1 MKVQVNDAERSQ
13 KELLV
18 EIPYEVFETAADK
31 ELDTL
36 LPKAKIHGFRP
47 GKAPREIARKQFS
60 HQIKSQAIE
69 KVINEAVQD
78 ALTSNNIM
86 PISQA
91 HISDVVFEENKPITF
106 TAKVD
111 VFPKV
116 ELNKYKDFNF
126 KKVTVEI
133 SDADIEDALISLQE
147 RDMTYEPVENR
158 DTVQKGDVTVIDFE
172 GKKDGVAFEGGT
184 AKDFS
189 LNIGS
194 GQFIPGFED
203 SVIGMK
209 KGETK
214 DLNLTFPKEYNN
226 AELAGQDVVFT
237 VTVHEI
243 KEKIKPEINDDF
255 ARDIDPNSKGLDDL
269 KSKLKKGLQTEADKA
284 TQLEAFGQILE
295 QIVKENPFEVPYS
308 FVKEQ
313 SDRLAFNAMNQF
325 YQMGLNPEQV
335 GISFEMMAQRYISQ
349 AEEQVKQAI
358 VINEVAKLENI
369 AVEEEDI
376 NNFLSFHSELQGRT
390 VEEIRKELET
400 QMQMESV
407 RNDVLGDK
415 VYKFLAGVNKAEE
428 TKMTKKEYEK
438 SKTAATENSESDK
451 KEEKTKKKTSAKKAE
466 GNSRLIYKGAFK
478 MSYYVPY
485 VIEQTG
491 RGGERSYDIYSR
503 LLKDRIIFLGTEV
516 DDHVANIICAQLLFL
531 EADDPDKDI
540 YLYINS
546 PGGVITSG
554 MAIYDTMNYIKP
566 DVATMC
572 LGQAASM
579 GAFLLAAGAKG
590 KRSAVPNAR
599 IMIHQPSGGFRGQA
613 TDILIQTNEIIKT
626 KEHLNRILS
635 NNTSQPYE
643 KVAADTER
651 DYFMSSAEA
660 KEYGLIDNVFEKRA

>member
-47 GKAPREIARKQFS
+47 GKAPKKQFS

-78 ALTSNNIM
+78 ALTSNNIV

-91 HISDVVFEENKPITF
+91 HISNVVFEENKPITF
-106 TAKVD
+106 TARVD

-126 KKVTVEI
+126 KKINVEI
-133 SDADIEDALISLQE
+133 SDEDIDDALITLQE

-158 DTVQKGDVTVIDFE
+158 DKVQKGDVAVIDFE

-184 AKDFS
+184 AKGFS

-203 SVIGMK
+203 GVIGMK

-214 DLNLTFPKEYNN
+214 DLNLTFPAEYNN
-226 AELAGQDVVFT
+226 AELAGKDVVFT

-243 KEKIKPEINDDF
+243 KEKVKPELNDDF
-255 ARDIDPNSKGLDDL
+255 AKDIDPNSKGLEDL
-269 KSKLKKGLQTEADKA
+269 KTKLKKGLQTEADKS
-284 TQLEAFGQILE
+284 TQLEAFGEILE

-335 GISFEMMAQRYISQ
+335 GISFEMMAQRYLAQ

-358 VINEVAKLENI
+358 VINEVAKLANI
-369 AVEEEDI
+369 AVEDEDI
-376 NNFLSFHSELQGRT
+376 NNFLSFHAELQGRP
-390 VEEIRKELET
+390 VEDIKKELES
-400 QMQMESV
+400 QMQMEAV

-415 VYKFLAGVNKAEE
+415 VYKYLAGVNKAEE
-428 TKMTKKEYEK
+428 SKMTKKEYEAFRAAKQTGETAGESSEEKPKKKAAAKK
-438 SKTAATENSESDK
+438 SEKEADAEEKPKKTRTSKK
-451 KEEKTKKKTSAKKAE
+451 KEDAE
-466 GNSRLIYKGAFK
+466 
-478 MSYYVPY
+478 
-485 VIEQTG
+485 
-491 RGGERSYDIYSR
+491 
-503 LLKDRIIFLGTEV
+503 
-516 DDHVANIICAQLLFL
+516 
-531 EADDPDKDI
+531 
-540 YLYINS
+540 
-546 PGGVITSG
+546 
-554 MAIYDTMNYIKP
+554 
-566 DVATMC
+566 
-572 LGQAASM
+572 
-579 GAFLLAAGAKG
+579 
-590 KRSAVPNAR
+590 
-599 IMIHQPSGGFRGQA
+599 
-613 TDILIQTNEIIKT
+613 
-626 KEHLNRILS
+626 
-635 NNTSQPYE
+635 
-643 KVAADTER
+643 
-651 DYFMSSAEA
+651 
-660 KEYGLIDNVFEKRA
+660 

>member
-47 GKAPREIARKQFS
+47 GKAPRDIARKQFS

-78 ALTSNNIM
+78 ALTSNNIV

-91 HISDVVFEENKPITF
+91 HIADVVFEENKPITF
-106 TAKVD
+106 TARVD

-133 SDADIEDALISLQE
+133 SDADIEDALITLQE

-158 DTVQKGDVTVIDFE
+158 DTVQKGDVAVIDFE
-172 GKKDGVAFEGGT
+172 GKKDGIAFEGGT
-184 AKDFS
+184 AKGFS

-203 SVIGMK
+203 GVIGMK

-214 DLNLTFPKEYNN
+214 DLNLTFPKEYNS
-226 AELAGQDVVFT
+226 AELAGKDVVFT

-243 KEKIKPEINDDF
+243 KEKVKPEINDDF

-335 GISFEMMAQRYISQ
+335 GISFEMMAQRYLAQ

-376 NNFLSFHSELQGRT
+376 NKFLSFHAELQGRT
-390 VEEIRKELET
+390 VEEIRKELES
-400 QMQMESV
+400 QMQMEAV

-428 TKMTKKEYEK
+428 SKMTKKEYEA
-438 SKTAATENSESDK
+438 SKAAAAAEHKEESS
-451 KEEKTKKKTSAKKAE
+451 KEEKPKKKAAAKKADAE
-466 GNSRLIYKGAFK
+466 
-478 MSYYVPY
+478 
-485 VIEQTG
+485 
-491 RGGERSYDIYSR
+491 
-503 LLKDRIIFLGTEV
+503 TE
-516 DDHVANIICAQLLFL
+516 AEEKPKKAR
-531 EADDPDKDI
+531 
-540 YLYINS
+540 
-546 PGGVITSG
+546 TS
-554 MAIYDTMNYIKP
+554 K
-566 DVATMC
+566 
-572 LGQAASM
+572 
-579 GAFLLAAGAKG
+579 K
-590 KRSAVPNAR
+590 
-599 IMIHQPSGGFRGQA
+599 
-613 TDILIQTNEIIKT
+613 
-626 KEHLNRILS
+626 KE
-635 NNTSQPYE
+635 
-643 KVAADTER
+643 D
-651 DYFMSSAEA
+651 SAE
-660 KEYGLIDNVFEKRA
+660 

>member
-78 ALTSNNIM
+78 ALTSNNIA

-133 SDADIEDALISLQE
+133 SDADIEDALITLQE

-158 DTVQKGDVTVIDFE
+158 DTVQKGDIAVIDFE
-172 GKKDGVAFEGGT
+172 GKKDGVAFDGGT
-184 AKDFS
+184 AKSFS

-203 SVIGMK
+203 GVVGMK

-269 KSKLKKGLQTEADKA
+269 KNKLKKGLQTEADKA

-313 SDRLAFNAMNQF
+313 SDRIAFNAMNQF
-325 YQMGLNPEQV
+325 YQMGLNPEQM
-335 GISFEMMAQRYISQ
+335 GISFEMMAQQYLAQ

-376 NNFLSFHSELQGRT
+376 NKYLSFHAELQGRT
-390 VEEIRKELET
+390 VEEIRKELES
-400 QMQMESV
+400 QMQIEAV

-428 TKMTKKEYEK
+428 SKMTKKEYEA
-438 SKTAATENSESDK
+438 SKTAAAAEKNKDDK
-451 KEEKTKKKTSAKKAE
+451 KESKTKKKTSAKKTETESEAE
-466 GNSRLIYKGAFK
+466 EKPKKTR
-478 MSYYVPY
+478 
-485 VIEQTG
+485 
-491 RGGERSYDIYSR
+491 
-503 LLKDRIIFLGTEV
+503 
-516 DDHVANIICAQLLFL
+516 
-531 EADDPDKDI
+531 
-540 YLYINS
+540 
-546 PGGVITSG
+546 TS
-554 MAIYDTMNYIKP
+554 K
-566 DVATMC
+566 
-572 LGQAASM
+572 
-579 GAFLLAAGAKG
+579 K
-590 KRSAVPNAR
+590 
-599 IMIHQPSGGFRGQA
+599 
-613 TDILIQTNEIIKT
+613 
-626 KEHLNRILS
+626 KEE
-635 NNTSQPYE
+635 T
-643 KVAADTER
+643 
-651 DYFMSSAEA
+651 AE
-660 KEYGLIDNVFEKRA
+660 

>member
-18 EIPYEVFETAADK
+18 EIPYEVFEKAADK

-78 ALTSNNIM
+78 ALTSNNIV

-91 HISDVVFEENKPITF
+91 HISDVVFEENKPISF
-106 TAKVD
+106 TARVD

-133 SDADIEDALISLQE
+133 SDADIEDALITLQE

-158 DTVQKGDVTVIDFE
+158 DTVQKGDVAVIDFE
-172 GKKDGVAFEGGT
+172 GKKDGVAFDGGT
-184 AKDFS
+184 AKGFS

-203 SVIGMK
+203 GVVGMK

-214 DLNLTFPKEYNN
+214 DLNLTFPKEYNS
-226 AELAGQDVVFT
+226 AELAGKDVVFT

-243 KEKIKPEINDDF
+243 KEKVKPEINDDF

-269 KSKLKKGLQTEADKA
+269 KGKLKKGLQTEADKA

-313 SDRLAFNAMNQF
+313 SDRIAFNAMNQF

-335 GISFEMMAQRYISQ
+335 GISFEMMAQSYLSQ

-369 AVEEEDI
+369 VVEEDDI
-376 NNFLSFHSELQGRT
+376 TNFLSFHAELQGRT
-390 VEEIRKELET
+390 VEEIRKELEA
-400 QMQMESV
+400 QMQMEAV
-407 RNDVLGDK
+407 RNDILGDK

-428 TKMTKKEYEK
+428 SKMTKKEYEA
-438 SKTAATENSESDK
+438 SKAAAAAAQKEEDK
-451 KEEKTKKKTSAKKAE
+451 KEEKPKKKASAKKAE
-466 GNSRLIYKGAFK
+466 
-478 MSYYVPY
+478 
-485 VIEQTG
+485 
-491 RGGERSYDIYSR
+491 
-503 LLKDRIIFLGTEV
+503 TET
-516 DDHVANIICAQLLFL
+516 
-531 EADDPDKDI
+531 ETEEKPKKTR
-540 YLYINS
+540 
-546 PGGVITSG
+546 TS
-554 MAIYDTMNYIKP
+554 K
-566 DVATMC
+566 
-572 LGQAASM
+572 
-579 GAFLLAAGAKG
+579 K
-590 KRSAVPNAR
+590 
-599 IMIHQPSGGFRGQA
+599 
-613 TDILIQTNEIIKT
+613 
-626 KEHLNRILS
+626 KE
-635 NNTSQPYE
+635 
-643 KVAADTER
+643 D
-651 DYFMSSAEA
+651 SAE
-660 KEYGLIDNVFEKRA
+660 